1 MYFNEQLQDITQQ
14 SNVPII
20 LFVQKTQQ
28 IRFNKTLPLEACLLQ
43 PVWFTN
49 ETYKICCFTHVGG
62 YSFLPSLY
70 LPWQC
75 RKGNNPIQTHRLQEH
90 IQQEKLTG
98 KRFRKHAAYT
108 RMGIDTEKKTE
119 LVKRQG
125 LQSHEELKNI
135 SQKTGIR
142 SGCRVEVGP
151 CKPKYCCY
159 TTLNHPKSTSIMYTR
174 WTSPAERNSRDGHV
188 TQYQIVMCMLKL
200 PKLKLT
206 ASWQDTDVLMVI

>member
-1 MYFNEQLQDITQQ
+1 M
-14 SNVPII
+14 
-20 LFVQKTQQ
+20 QQ
-28 IRFNKTLPLEACLLQ
+28 IRFNKTLPLKVCLLQ
-43 PVWFTN
+43 PVWFNTK
-49 ETYKICCFTHVGG
+49 TYKICCFTHVGG

-135 SQKTGIR
+135 SQKTEY
-142 SGCRVEVGP
+142 EVGVEWKQDP
-151 CKPKYCCY
+151 ANQNTVATQPWIIPRALQSC
-159 TTLNHPKSTSIMYTR
+159 TLDEQALLKGT
-174 WTSPAERNSRDGHV
+174 AEMD
-188 TQYQIVMCMLKL
+188 M
-200 PKLKLT
+200 
-206 ASWQDTDVLMVI
+206 